1 MMNVYTLL
9 LTFTCLSYS
18 FCSQVSFINH
28 RLYSVKLDANQTL
41 IDLFD
46 RLSEQIE
53 IDFWTQPTSKSSR
66 LDFRIAPNYKNVL
79 ENALN
84 QNQVNYTVLTDD
96 LSRWIQR
103 ETVENF
109 FNQSITYASNQFES
123 DDFMID
129 YYHDYSEVS
138 RIYLQ

>member
-1 MMNVYTLL
+1 M
-9 LTFTCLSYS
+9 SYS

-138 RIYLQ
+138 RIYLK